1 MKKNNW
7 KKYEE
12 DLMEP
17 ISDKLTD
24 VVEYL
29 VPDRKQRSR
38 GPAQEKQDDGYFEE
52 LKRRKRARYEA
63 LKNKAEE

>member
-24 VVEYL
+24 VVDYFTPE
-29 VPDRKQRSR
+29 RKQRNR
-38 GPAQEKQDDGYFEE
+38 GPAQEKQDDGYFKE
-52 LKRRKRARYEA
+52 LKLKKRARYEA